1 MLLVTCM
8 MPRAQAAYEQADR
21 PTRQRL
27 HFYLDRLATGDM
39 LDLLV
44 YPRQQH
50 DCDGALI
57 LDVQIWEQTAYKG

>member
-1 MLLVTCM
+1 MYTLLWVL
-8 MPRAQAAYEQADR
+8 PEQAEYEQAEK

-27 HFYLDRLATGDM
+27 HFYLDRLSTGDK

-44 YPRQQH
+44 YPREQH

-57 LDVQIWEQTAYKG
+57 LEVQIWEQTAYKG

>member
-1 MLLVTCM
+1 
-8 MPRAQAAYEQADR
+8 
-21 PTRQRL
+21 
-27 HFYLDRLATGDM
+27 M

-57 LDVQIWEQTAYKG
+57 LEVQIWEQTAYKG